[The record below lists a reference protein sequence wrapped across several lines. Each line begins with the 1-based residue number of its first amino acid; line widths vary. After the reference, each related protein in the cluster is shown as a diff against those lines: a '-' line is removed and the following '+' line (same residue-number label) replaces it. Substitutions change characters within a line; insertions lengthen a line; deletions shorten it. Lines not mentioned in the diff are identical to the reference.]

1 MVKTIHSE
9 NMKALAKKL
18 REEIYFTRFVC
29 FDPVTFD
36 LLTSWPQN
44 NEHHPWSPIYL
55 TLKFGEGTL
64 TGSWLNRSAKSTT
77 HPTKIRFL

>member
-18 REEIYFTRFVC
+18 REEIDFNRFVC

-36 LLTSWPQN
+36 LLTSWPQ
-44 NEHHPWSPIYL
+44 
-55 TLKFGEGTL
+55 K
-64 TGSWLNRSAKSTT
+64 
-77 HPTKIRFL
+77 

>member
-18 REEIYFTRFVC
+18 REEIDFNRFVC

-36 LLTSWPQN
+36 LLPLGPKN
-44 NEHHPWSPIYL
+44 NGHHPWSPIYL
-55 TLKFGEGTL
+55 TLKFGEETL
-64 TGSWLNRSAKSTT
+64 TGRWLNRSAEPPI